1 MKPHAHTPALVS
13 DDVTVGV
20 ATYLMG
26 NYFGPNAKARIVK
39 LQARKMRKEA
49 YKTTQILNSRW
60 ACRYGYD
67 SFVFEYPVFDGHDAS
82 DYSHANCVVHPRR
95 GPMIIGWPKIDAIHT
110 LLGRGYDWVV
120 LLAGDAWVERQE
132 MSLGQILSYYNI
144 TQEELDRGKSV
155 FIFESKMVNAGNWP
169 PATDKKPAG
178 GLLNSD
184 VILVRNTP
192 EARDFMYV
200 WLHYDKMPERDRDA
214 MYYEQSILWRLTG
227 LDETVMPKNFS
238 FPWHPAAE
246 KALVVIPSD
255 LRELPEGTQKYIC
268 TWPLRHMPSSLG
280 EWAWQLSRRTLF
292 NTTGWRAFDAYE
304 YLEQERWE
312 EQDLLWKGG
321 LELSAR
327 LANRSCAPV
336 LMPYVPPRNLDL
348 SFYNW

>member
-1 MKPHAHTPALVS
+1 MHAIVLLVGVAIGLVLGPLLTSLMTARAFVTPPTTDTNSKTRTPRIPPATHKFPPMKPHAHTPALVS

-95 GPMIIGWPKIDAIHT
+95 GPMIIGWAKIDAIHT

-120 LLAGDAWVERQE
+120 LLAGDVWVERQE
-132 MSLGQILSYYNI
+132 MSLGQILSFYKI

-155 FIFESKMVNAGNWP
+155 FIFESKMANEDNWP

-238 FPWHPAAE
+238 FPWHRLITRRRSICF
-246 KALVVIPSD
+246 LVP
-255 LRELPEGTQKYIC
+255 Q
-268 TWPLRHMPSSLG
+268 
-280 EWAWQLSRRTLF
+280 
-292 NTTGWRAFDAYE
+292 N
-304 YLEQERWE
+304 
-312 EQDLLWKGG
+312 
-321 LELSAR
+321 
-327 LANRSCAPV
+327 
-336 LMPYVPPRNLDL
+336 
-348 SFYNW
+348 